1 MRFDLLD
8 VVRERLKEAG
18 IADVVTTLPDSSK
31 HPEAVV
37 VSLGVASRQMEAE
50 RILRTRPL
58 DSRNGSY
65 RVASVETAFPRPI
78 PWDESGFFVWAFD
91 ATINI
96 TRKDF
101 G

>member
-1 MRFDLLD
+1 MGD
-8 VVRERLKEAG
+8 A
-18 IADVVTTLPDSSK
+18 
-31 HPEAVV
+31 
-37 VSLGVASRQMEAE
+37 MEAE